1 MARRSTKRKTT
12 PSRTI
17 RGGSNEVAYPSAPSR
32 PPTINLWIKF
42 GEDFSHLQIHTFGA
56 RWAALKSL
64 QIVLKDREYEGPDDM
79 GWYETNDGTI
89 RFKLN
94 GDVEGLLDEDDEIE
108 WMPPQP
114 HFNDLLRAAGD
125 ETVKHDTSTPDE
137 ERPNRVRKVRKPGVP
152 PPSRDGLVTL
162 ADICA
167 ELKIEPR
174 DARKTL
180 RNKVE
185 KPDAGWAW
193 PADEAAK
200 VKAILKK

>member
-1 MARRSTKRKTT
+1 MARRSTKRSTAA
-12 PSRTI
+12 RVV
-17 RGGSNEVAYPSAPSR
+17 RGSDETAYPSSPAR

-42 GEDFSHLQIHTFGA
+42 GEDFGHLQIHTFCA

-64 QIVLKDREYEGPDDM
+64 QVALKDREYGEPDDM
-79 GWYETNDGTI
+79 GWYETDDGEM
-89 RFKLN
+89 RFKLT
-94 GDVEGLLDEDDEIE
+94 GDVQDLLDEQLETD

-114 HFNDLLRAAGD
+114 HLNDLLRAGG
-125 ETVKHDTSTPDE
+125 EQTIKHDTSGGDE
-137 ERPNRVRKVRKPGVP
+137 EKPNRVRKVRKPGVP
-152 PPSRDGLVTL
+152 PPSREGLVTL
-162 ADICA
+162 AEICE

>member
-1 MARRSTKRKTT
+1 MARRS
-12 PSRTI
+12 SRRSTSSSRVI
-17 RGGSNEVAYPSAPSR
+17 RGTDETAYPSSPAR
-32 PPTINLWIKF
+32 PPTINMWLKF
-42 GEDFSHLQIHTFGA
+42 GEDFGHLQIHTFCA

-64 QIVLKDREYEGPDDM
+64 RVALKDREYGEPDDM
-79 GWYETNDGTI
+79 GWRETDDGLM
-89 RFKLN
+89 RFRLT
-94 GDVEGLLDEDDEIE
+94 GDVEGLLDNEDEIE

-114 HFNDLLRAAGD
+114 HLNDLLRAAGD
-125 ETVKHDTSTPDE
+125 QVIKHDTTPDE
-137 ERPNRVRKVRKPGVP
+137 AEKPNRVRKVRKPGVP

-162 ADICA
+162 ADLCA

-200 VKAILKK
+200 IRTILKR

>member
-1 MARRSTKRKTT
+1 MARSTKSR
-12 PSRTI
+12 PSTKRI
-17 RGGSNEVAYPSAPSR
+17 SGSDETAYPSSPMR

-42 GEDFSHLQIHTFGA
+42 DEDFARLQIHTFCA

-64 QIVLKDREYEGPDDM
+64 QVVLKDREYSDADDM
-79 GWYETNDGTI
+79 GWHETDDGTI
-89 RFKLN
+89 RFRLS
-94 GDVEGLLDEDDEIE
+94 GDVEGLLDENIE
-108 WMPPQP
+108 TDWMPPQP
-114 HFNDLLRAAGD
+114 HLNDLLRAGGSQ
-125 ETVKHDTSTPDE
+125 VVRHDTSTPDADK
-137 ERPNRVRKVRKPGVP
+137 PNRVKKVRKPGAP
-152 PPSRDGLVTL
+152 PINRDGLVSL

-193 PADEAAK
+193 PAAEAAK